1 MTNTDNV
8 SEEIV
13 IVGSQNGEL
22 ADVINPLYRQGEP
35 IKESDI
41 RKAIGDNIVYLMPV
55 NNLNDDQM
63 VGVYS
68 QTEKLLGYV
77 WMYQAPAMM
86 SCLERNN
93 HRYVAVRINEVI
105 PEAKVL
111 IAVSEQCAK
120 VPFVE
125 RTASEVDEHWAMRLP
140 EVLKSISGQCPDL
153 CLQLLHDELTVALKW
168 NNLLKH
174 RIDNLLRAAPLD
186 LSSYRYQEYMEV
198 YAMMKHSAIKEV
210 RAQSGYLLNTIVY
223 SGSEE
228 HMKWWM
234 EEWLP
239 SFFHEAAEGDLLGMF
254 EADHYTLDRVEGL
267 LDAAPAHLFHLYKVN
282 PLRFA
287 NKLYCSAL
295 PQAIY
300 NRLLTLLAVRELMI
314 EKRESQ
320 QRLQREESLSSLSD
334 SKRAI
339 LNEIDKLI
347 DRGDWVSPASDDCI
361 KAYMR
366 QVLGLGPQCLTT
378 DEKVMSSTLWKLLEN
393 RKGGNAVRVTW
404 QNLIGYF
411 AERGLVNNHG
421 GSPMLNKMFFYTD
434 EGYSNIDKGRP
445 CKNNLLKDLKVVLP
459 LLDTYCPRR

>member
-86 SCLERNN
+86 SCLKRNN

-111 IAVSEQCAK
+111 IAVSEQSAK

-174 RIDNLLRAAPLD
+174 RIDNLLRAAPLSRIYGGVRYD
-186 LSSYRYQEYMEV
+186 EAFGYQRGESAKRLSAEYD
-198 YAMMKHSAIKEV
+198 S
-210 RAQSGYLLNTIVY
+210 L
-223 SGSEE
+223 
-228 HMKWWM
+228 
-234 EEWLP
+234 
-239 SFFHEAAEGDLLGMF
+239 
-254 EADHYTLDRVEGL
+254 
-267 LDAAPAHLFHLYKVN
+267 
-282 PLRFA
+282 
-287 NKLYCSAL
+287 
-295 PQAIY
+295 
-300 NRLLTLLAVRELMI
+300 
-314 EKRESQ
+314 
-320 QRLQREESLSSLSD
+320 QRL
-334 SKRAI
+334 
-339 LNEIDKLI
+339 
-347 DRGDWVSPASDDCI
+347 
-361 KAYMR
+361 
-366 QVLGLGPQCLTT
+366 
-378 DEKVMSSTLWKLLEN
+378 
-393 RKGGNAVRVTW
+393 
-404 QNLIGYF
+404 
-411 AERGLVNNHG
+411 G
-421 GSPMLNKMFFYTD
+421 GSH
-434 EGYSNIDKGRP
+434 E
-445 CKNNLLKDLKVVLP
+445 VVDGGMASVFLP
-459 LLDTYCPRR
+459 

>member
-55 NNLNDDQM
+55 NNLNDDQT

-111 IAVSEQCAK
+111 IAVSEQSAK

-125 RTASEVDEHWAMRLP
+125 RTASEVDEDWAMRLP

-186 LSSYRYQEYMEV
+186 LSSYRYKEYMEV

-223 SGSEE
+223 SGSED

-239 SFFHEAAEGDLLGMF
+239 SFFHKAAEGDLLGMF

-267 LDAAPAHLFHLYKVN
+267 LDAAPAHLFHLYMVN

-300 NRLLTLLAVRELMI
+300 NRLLTLLAVRDAMIRKSGECPDSVHQKSDEVPFRFIHPSMDSVQEMQIHEEVKRLVAHHGMQEICNYLFQLRDERKILLPMILTPLYDELV
-314 EKRESQ
+314 
-320 QRLQREESLSSLSD
+320 RLGMPQSD
-334 SKRAI
+334 
-339 LNEIDKLI
+339 
-347 DRGDWVSPASDDCI
+347 
-361 KAYMR
+361 
-366 QVLGLGPQCLTT
+366 
-378 DEKVMSSTLWKLLEN
+378 
-393 RKGGNAVRVTW
+393 
-404 QNLIGYF
+404 
-411 AERGLVNNHG
+411 
-421 GSPMLNKMFFYTD
+421 
-434 EGYSNIDKGRP
+434 GYSM
-445 CKNNLLKDLKVVLP
+445 KNFLKYYK
-459 LLDTYCPRR
+459 R

>member
-174 RIDNLLRAAPLD
+174 RIDNLLRERKAA
-186 LSSYRYQEYMEV
+186 
-198 YAMMKHSAIKEV
+198 I
-210 RAQSGYLLNTIVY
+210 
-223 SGSEE
+223 
-228 HMKWWM
+228 
-234 EEWLP
+234 
-239 SFFHEAAEGDLLGMF
+239 
-254 EADHYTLDRVEGL
+254 
-267 LDAAPAHLFHLYKVN
+267 
-282 PLRFA
+282 
-287 NKLYCSAL
+287 C
-295 PQAIY
+295 
-300 NRLLTLLAVRELMI
+300 
-314 EKRESQ
+314 
-320 QRLQREESLSSLSD
+320 
-334 SKRAI
+334 
-339 LNEIDKLI
+339 
-347 DRGDWVSPASDDCI
+347 
-361 KAYMR
+361 
-366 QVLGLGPQCLTT
+366 
-378 DEKVMSSTLWKLLEN
+378 
-393 RKGGNAVRVTW
+393 
-404 QNLIGYF
+404 
-411 AERGLVNNHG
+411 
-421 GSPMLNKMFFYTD
+421 
-434 EGYSNIDKGRP
+434 
-445 CKNNLLKDLKVVLP
+445 
-459 LLDTYCPRR
+459 

>member
-55 NNLNDDQM
+55 NNMNDDQM

-239 SFFHEAAEGDLLGMF
+239 SFFHKAAEGDLLGMF

-267 LDAAPAHLFHLYKVN
+267 LDAA
-282 PLRFA
+282 
-287 NKLYCSAL
+287 CG
-295 PQAIY
+295 
-300 NRLLTLLAVRELMI
+300 LLT
-314 EKRESQ
+314 S
-320 QRLQREESLSSLSD
+320 
-334 SKRAI
+334 
-339 LNEIDKLI
+339 
-347 DRGDWVSPASDDCI
+347 CI
-361 KAYMR
+361 
-366 QVLGLGPQCLTT
+366 V
-378 DEKVMSSTLWKLLEN
+378 
-393 RKGGNAVRVTW
+393 
-404 QNLIGYF
+404 
-411 AERGLVNNHG
+411 
-421 GSPMLNKMFFYTD
+421 
-434 EGYSNIDKGRP
+434 RP
-445 CKNNLLKDLKVVLP
+445 CL
-459 LLDTYCPRR
+459 RRFTIGC